1 MMAWLRRYWGIP
13 FLLVLQLAFW
23 QMPAIDLWFSGLFWR
38 PGEGFFLADLAPVQW
53 SYAIFR
59 DIPYVLVPLLAW
71 LFLASWVWAR
81 RSEVALRRGLLFLFL
96 VMGGAM
102 RAVIQ
107 RVLEAKVEVEQQ
119 AVGRIGPGLLV
130 NEVFKAESGRARPA
144 TVQQFEGTRQ
154 FTPAFEPSDQ
164 CSSNCSFV
172 SGHAAM
178 GFFFLAFAW
187 VLRDRRWLY
196 WGAAIGLLVGLG
208 RMMQGAHFLSDV
220 LFGYPVVYLTAL
232 LLARPLLGRWRI
244 D

>member
-1 MMAWLRRYWGIP
+1 MRVLLRYWPIP
-13 FLLVLQLAFW
+13 LLLLLQLLFW
-23 QMPAIDLWFSGLFWR
+23 QLPQLDIWFSDLFWR
-38 PGEGFFLADLAPVQW
+38 PGEGFYLADLAPVRW

-59 DIPYVLVPLLAW
+59 DIPYVLVPLLLW
-71 LFLASWVWAR
+71 LYVASWIWAR
-81 RSEVALRRGLLFLFL
+81 RSERMLRRGLLFLFL
-96 VMGGAM
+96 VMA
-102 RAVIQ
+102 
-107 RVLEAKVEVEQQ
+107 L
-119 AVGRIGPGLLV
+119 GPGLLV

-144 TVQQFEGTRQ
+144 TVQAFGGERV

-164 CSSNCSFV
+164 CRSNCSFV

-208 RMMQGAHFLSDV
+208 RIMQGAHFLSDV

>member
-1 MMAWLRRYWGIP
+1 MMVWLQRYWGIP
-13 FLLVLQLAFW
+13 LLLALQLLFW
-23 QMPAIDLWFSGLFWR
+23 QVPALDLWFSGLFWR
-38 PGEGFFLADLAPVQW
+38 PGEGFYLADLAPVQW
-53 SYAIFR
+53 SYWAFR
-59 DIPYVLVPLLAW
+59 YIPYLLVPVLVW
-71 LFLASWVWAR
+71 LFVASWIWAR
-81 RSEVALRRGLLFLFL
+81 RSEAILRRGLLFLFL
-96 VMGGAM
+96 VMA
-102 RAVIQ
+102 
-107 RVLEAKVEVEQQ
+107 
-119 AVGRIGPGLLV
+119 IGPGLLV

-144 TVQQFEGTRQ
+144 TVQQFEGSRV
-154 FTPAFEPSDQ
+154 FTPAFEGSDQ

-208 RMMQGAHFLSDV
+208 RVMQGAHFLSDV

>member
-1 MMAWLRRYWGIP
+1 MMAWLRRYWGVLL
-13 FLLVLQLAFW
+13 LLVLQLAFW
-23 QMPAIDLWFSGLFWR
+23 RMPAIDLWFSGLFWR

-53 SYAIFR
+53 SYAMFR

-96 VMGGAM
+96 VMA
-102 RAVIQ
+102 
-107 RVLEAKVEVEQQ
+107 
-119 AVGRIGPGLLV
+119 IGPGLVV

-178 GFFFLAFAW
+178 GFFFLALAW

>member
-1 MMAWLRRYWGIP
+1 MRVLLRYWPIP
-13 FLLVLQLAFW
+13 LLLLLQLLFW
-23 QMPAIDLWFSGLFWR
+23 QLPQLDIWFSNLFWR
-38 PGEGFFLADLAPVQW
+38 PGEGFYLADLAPVRW

-59 DIPYVLVPLLAW
+59 DIPYLLVPLLLW
-71 LFLASWVWAR
+71 LYVASWIWAR
-81 RSEVALRRGLLFLFL
+81 RSERMLRRGLLFLFL
-96 VMGGAM
+96 VMG
-102 RAVIQ
+102 
-107 RVLEAKVEVEQQ
+107 L
-119 AVGRIGPGLLV
+119 GPGLLV

-144 TVQQFEGTRQ
+144 TVQAFGGERV

-164 CSSNCSFV
+164 CRSNCSFV

-208 RMMQGAHFLSDV
+208 RIMQGAHFLSDV

-232 LLARPLLGRWRI
+232 LLARAILGRWRI
-244 D
+244 E

>member
-96 VMGGAM
+96 VMA
-102 RAVIQ
+102 
-107 RVLEAKVEVEQQ
+107 
-119 AVGRIGPGLLV
+119 IGPGLVV

>member
-1 MMAWLRRYWGIP
+1 MMAWLRRYWGVLL
-13 FLLVLQLAFW
+13 LLVLQLAFW
-23 QMPAIDLWFSGLFWR
+23 RMPAIDLWFSGLFWR

-53 SYAIFR
+53 SYAMFR

-71 LFLASWVWAR
+71 LFLASWIWAR
-81 RSEVALRRGLLFLFL
+81 RSEAALRRGLLFLFL
-96 VMGGAM
+96 VMA
-102 RAVIQ
+102 
-107 RVLEAKVEVEQQ
+107 
-119 AVGRIGPGLLV
+119 IGPGLVV

-178 GFFFLAFAW
+178 GFFFLALAW

-196 WGAAIGLLVGLG
+196 WGAAIGLVVGLG
-208 RMMQGAHFLSDV
+208 RVMQGAHFLSDV

-244 D
+244 E

>member
-96 VMGGAM
+96 VMA
-102 RAVIQ
+102 
-107 RVLEAKVEVEQQ
+107 
-119 AVGRIGPGLLV
+119 IGPGLLV

-154 FTPAFEPSDQ
+154 FSPAFEPSDQ

>member
-1 MMAWLRRYWGIP
+1 MAWLRRYWGIP

-96 VMGGAM
+96 VMA
-102 RAVIQ
+102 
-107 RVLEAKVEVEQQ
+107 
-119 AVGRIGPGLLV
+119 IGPGLLV

>member
-96 VMGGAM
+96 VMA
-102 RAVIQ
+102 
-107 RVLEAKVEVEQQ
+107 
-119 AVGRIGPGLLV
+119 IGPGLLV

>member
-71 LFLASWVWAR
+71 LFLASWLWAR

-96 VMGGAM
+96 VMA
-102 RAVIQ
+102 
-107 RVLEAKVEVEQQ
+107 
-119 AVGRIGPGLLV
+119 IGPGLLV

>member
-1 MMAWLRRYWGIP
+1 MMAWLRRYWGILL
-13 FLLVLQLAFW
+13 LLVLQLAFW
-23 QMPAIDLWFSGLFWR
+23 RMPAIDLWFSGLFWR

-53 SYAIFR
+53 SYAMFR

-96 VMGGAM
+96 VMA
-102 RAVIQ
+102 
-107 RVLEAKVEVEQQ
+107 
-119 AVGRIGPGLLV
+119 IGPGLVV